1 MPEIS
6 VIITSYNRKFFA
18 LEAAAS
24 VRKQSFANYEL
35 IIVDDGSTD
44 GSRETLTAKTDK
56 YIYQK
61 NSGVSAARNAG
72 IKAANGKYICF
83 LDSDDLWM
91 KDKLSVQI
99 DFMKK
104 NPSLPLCYTG
114 EKWLKNGIHKNQ
126 KKHHAKSGGNIFRKC
141 LQMCIIS
148 PSSAM
153 IRSEIL
159 DAEKFDEKLP
169 VCEDYDMW
177 LRITSK
183 HSVGYIDRELIVKRG
198 GHPGQLSS
206 SEPVMDRFRIK
217 AIIKLLKSGLD
228 AGRAAEAKAELRSKC
243 AIVGAGA
250 MKRMKPWIW
259 AKHALISKFYGN

>member
-6 VIITSYNRKFFA
+6 VIITTYNRKDFA
-18 LEAAAS
+18 IEAVKS
-24 VRKQSFANYEL
+24 VRKQNFRDYEL

-44 GSRETLTAKTDK
+44 GSREALCGKTDK

-72 IKAANGKYICF
+72 LKESSGKYICF

-91 KDKLSVQI
+91 KEKLSVQI
-99 DFMKK
+99 AFMKK

-114 EKWLKNGIHKNQ
+114 EKWLKNGVHKNQ
-126 KKHHAKSGGNIFRKC
+126 KKHHAKSGGDIFRKS
-141 LQMCIIS
+141 LEMCIIS

-153 IRSEIL
+153 IRGEIL
-159 DAEKFDEKLP
+159 VAEKFDEKLP

-183 HSVGYIDRELIVKRG
+183 HNVGYIDSELIVKRG
-198 GHPGQLSS
+198 GHPGQLSV

-217 AIIKLLKSGLD
+217 AIVKLLKSGLD
-228 AGRAAEAKAELRSKC
+228 TGRALEAKAELRKKC
-243 AIVGAGA
+243 AIVSAGA
-250 MKRMKPWIW
+250 LKRMKPLMW
-259 AKHALISKFYGN
+259 AKHTLISKFYGN

>member
-6 VIITSYNRKFFA
+6 VIITTYNRKAYA
-18 LEAAAS
+18 LEAVKS
-24 VRKQSFANYEL
+24 VRKQNFADFEL

-44 GSRETLTAKTDK
+44 SSRETLSSKADK

-72 IKAANGKYICF
+72 INASGGKLICF
-83 LDSDDLWM
+83 LDSDDLWI
-91 KDKLSVQI
+91 KDKLSVQR

-104 NPSLPLCYTG
+104 NPTLPLCYTG
-114 EKWLKNGIHKNQ
+114 EKWLKNGVHKNQ
-126 KKHHAKSGGNIFRKC
+126 KKEHAKSGGDIFRKC
-141 LQMCIIS
+141 LEMCIIS

-153 IRSEIL
+153 IRREIL
-159 DAEKFDEKLP
+159 EEEKFDEKLP

-183 HSVGYIDRELIVKRG
+183 HKVGYIPRELIVKRG
-198 GHPGQLSS
+198 GHSGQLSA
-206 SEPVMDRFRIK
+206 SEPVMDRFRIQSIVK
-217 AIIKLLKSGLD
+217 FLKSEPG
-228 AGRAAEAKAELRSKC
+228 AERALEAKAELRKKC

-250 MKRMKPWIW
+250 LKRMKLGMW
-259 AKHALISKFYGN
+259 AKHSLISKFYGN